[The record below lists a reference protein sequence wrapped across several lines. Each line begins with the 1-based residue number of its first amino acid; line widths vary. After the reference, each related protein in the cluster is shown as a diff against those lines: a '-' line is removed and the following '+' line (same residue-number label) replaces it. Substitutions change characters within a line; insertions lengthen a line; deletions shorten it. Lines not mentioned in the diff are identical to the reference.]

1 MATGFEPDDT
11 YVAIEIPQDIPL
23 YAGLKKN
30 KARNKKAMMDET
42 IGYRPQLLPTLARQ
56 GRGFGSIQTGKV
68 PKGLATGWTTEN
80 RGSFNDDEQPKEQAT
95 ENNGIRYVE
104 AKPGMKVVP
113 GQSGDNFFSRMIR
126 PSDDELEAARNGM
139 RWHWALEHRFMPPG
153 SKWNET
159 VWNGVDRENAWLA
172 QMLRQA
178 AAQQKANGMMTPV
191 ATERQRANM
200 INMWKDHLNKII
212 QGNFD
217 EYGGTAESAAQ
228 WREDFKKRYE
238 SVFGEGSSVDLEPV
252 PTTEGKR
259 ADLMRTS
266 PTQYQQMLSYT
277 EDAMDN
283 IYNWWKNGSWSDP
296 HTQQFIKNYLDKV
309 SQALAAELGG
319 DSKSMAD
326 AEKQRIQILSL
337 PESSMELVQQE
348 IAGYREFLESVMNYG
363 RQKGWSQDIIG
374 RLNRATESAKLALAQ
389 KGKKNISGAAAMMI
403 KNVEDIL
410 PSLSPQERE
419 LAVGLSE
426 ALAAGKNAHEMYMQN
441 MMLAADVDPSYV
453 YMQAKE
459 LHDLAARKYNDF
471 AERAHRPERAKVLED
486 RVIDFDDLSRQVSPS
501 PLLKPTNY
509 KNLIV
514 EYLQNEDP
522 KGNPSEN
529 IEQQEQSGLPHGN
542 GTGTII
548 DLNNVEL
555 AG

>member
-11 YVAIEIPQDIPL
+11 YVAIEIPQEVPL
-23 YAGLKKN
+23 YANLRRNKNRNKN
-30 KARNKKAMMDET
+30 KNTDGEMT
-42 IGYRPQLLPTLARQ
+42 YRPQLLPTLASQ

-68 PKGLATGWTTEN
+68 PKGLAVGWTDRNDGPFKGDPKPEEKPVEN
-80 RGSFNDDEQPKEQAT
+80 DGL
-95 ENNGIRYVE
+95 RYVE
-104 AKPGMKVVP
+104 AKPGTTIVP
-113 GQSGDNFFSRMIR
+113 GKSGDNWFSRMLR
-126 PSDDELEAARNGM
+126 PSDDELEAARNGL

-172 QMLRQA
+172 QMLKQA
-178 AAQQKANGMMTPV
+178 ATQQKANGMMTPV

-200 INMWKDHLNKII
+200 INMWKDHINKIV

-228 WREDFKKRYE
+228 WRDAFKQRYE

-252 PTTEGKR
+252 PTVEGKR

-283 IYNWWKNGSWSDP
+283 IYNWWKNGSWQEP

-337 PESSMELVQQE
+337 PESSMELVKQE
-348 IAGYREFLESVMNYG
+348 INGYREFLESVMDYG

-374 RLNRATESAKLALAQ
+374 RINRATESAKLAAQ
-389 KGKKNISGAAAMMI
+389 QSGKKNISGAVAMFI
-403 KNVEDIL
+403 KNVEDVL
-410 PSLSPQERE
+410 PALSPQERE

-471 AERAHRPERAKVLED
+471 AERAHRPERAKILED
-486 RVIDFDDLSRQVSPS
+486 RYIDFDDLSRQVKPS
-501 PLLKPTNY
+501 ELLTPTDY
-509 KNLIV
+509 KKLLV
-514 EYLQNEDP
+514 EYLKTEKP
-522 KGNPSEN
+522 TGNPSAG
-529 IEQQEQSGLPHGN
+529 IEQDEHKGLQKN
-542 GTGTII
+542 GGGYNI
-548 DLNNVEL
+548 DLSTVEL
-555 AG
+555 

>member
-486 RVIDFDDLSRQVSPS
+486 RYIDFDDLSRQVKPS
-501 PLLKPTNY
+501 ELLTPTNY
-509 KNLIV
+509 KKLLV
-514 EYLQNEDP
+514 EYLKTEKP
-522 KGNPSEN
+522 TGNPSAG
-529 IEQQEQSGLPHGN
+529 IEQDEHKGLQKN
-542 GTGTII
+542 GGGYNI
-548 DLNNVEL
+548 DLSTVEL
-555 AG
+555 

>member
-11 YVAIEIPQDIPL
+11 YVAIEIPQEIPL

-30 KARNKKAMMDET
+30 KARNKKTMTDET
-42 IGYRPQLLPTLARQ
+42 AGYRPQLLPTLARQ
-56 GRGFGSIQTGKV
+56 GRGFGPIQTGKM
-68 PKGLATGWTTEN
+68 PKGLATGWTSRNDGPFKEDKPAEEKPVEN
-80 RGSFNDDEQPKEQAT
+80 D
-95 ENNGIRYVE
+95 GIRYVE
-104 AKPGMKVVP
+104 AKPGTKVVP
-113 GQSGDNFFSRMIR
+113 DKSGDNFFSRMLR

-172 QMLRQA
+172 QMLKQA
-178 AAQQKANGMMTPV
+178 ATQQKANGMMTPV

-200 INMWKDHLNKII
+200 INMWKDHINKIV

-217 EYGGTAESAAQ
+217 EFGGTAESAAQ
-228 WREDFKKRYE
+228 WRDAFKQRYE

-252 PTTEGKR
+252 PTVEGKR

-283 IYNWWKNGSWSDP
+283 IYNWWQNGSWSDP

-337 PESSMELVQQE
+337 PESSMALVQQE
-348 IAGYREFLESVMNYG
+348 IAGYREFLESVMDYG

-374 RLNRATESAKLALAQ
+374 RINRATESAKLAARQ
-389 KGKKNISGAAAMMI
+389 SGKKNISGAVAMFI
-403 KNVEDIL
+403 KNVEDVL

-426 ALAAGKNAHEMYMQN
+426 ALGAGKAAHDMYMQN

-486 RVIDFDDLSRQVSPS
+486 RKIDFDDLSRQVSPS
-501 PLLKPTNY
+501 PLLKPTDY
-509 KNLIV
+509 KKLLV
-514 EYLQNEDP
+514 EYLKTEKP
-522 KGNPSEN
+522 TGNPSKKV
-529 IEQQEQSGLPHGN
+529 EQEGGEAGPMQ
-542 GTGTII
+542 TGGGYVV
-548 DLNNVEL
+548 DLNTVEL
-555 AG
+555 

>member
-11 YVAIEIPQDIPL
+11 YVAIEIPQEIPL

-30 KARNKKAMMDET
+30 KARNKKDMADET

-68 PKGLATGWTTEN
+68 PKGLAVGWTDRNSGPFKGDPKPEGKTTEN
-80 RGSFNDDEQPKEQAT
+80 D
-95 ENNGIRYVE
+95 GIRYVE
-104 AKPGMKVVP
+104 AKPGTIVAP
-113 GQSGDNFFSRMIR
+113 GKSGDNWFSRMLK
-126 PSDDELEAARNGM
+126 PSDDELEAAKNGM

-172 QMLRQA
+172 NIIRRA
-178 AAQQKANGMMTPV
+178 TAEQKAKGVMTPV

-200 INMWKDHLNKII
+200 INMWKDHINKIV

-217 EYGGTAESAAQ
+217 EYGGTAEAAAQ
-228 WREDFKKRYE
+228 WRDDFKKRYE

-252 PTTEGKR
+252 PTVEGKR
-259 ADLMRTS
+259 ADLMRTA

-283 IYNWWKNGSWSDP
+283 IYNWWKNGSWKEP

-337 PESSMELVQQE
+337 PESSMALVQQE
-348 IAGYREFLESVMNYG
+348 IAGYREFLESVMDYG

-374 RLNRATESAKLALAQ
+374 RINRATESAKIAAQ
-389 KGKKNISGAAAMMI
+389 QSGKKNISGAVAMFI
-403 KNVEDIL
+403 KNVEDVL

-426 ALAAGKNAHEMYMQN
+426 ALAAGKNAHDMYMQN

-459 LHDLAARKYNDF
+459 LYDLAARKYNDF

-486 RVIDFDDLSRQVSPS
+486 RKIDYDDLSRQVSPS
-501 PLLKPTNY
+501 PLLKPTDY
-509 KNLIV
+509 KKLLV
-514 EYLQNEDP
+514 EYLKTEKP
-522 KGNPSEN
+522 TGNPSKKV
-529 IEQQEQSGLPHGN
+529 EQEGGEAGPMKASGGYVV
-542 GTGTII
+542 

-555 AG
+555 

>member
-11 YVAIEIPQDIPL
+11 YVAIEIPQEIPL
-23 YAGLKKN
+23 YAGIRKKN
-30 KARNKKAMMDET
+30 RQKNRDEVSA
-42 IGYRPQLLPTLARQ
+42 YHPLLLPTLAPQ
-56 GRGFGSIQTGKV
+56 GRGFGTIHTGKT
-68 PKGLATGWTTEN
+68 PKGLATGWTTRNDGPFKEN
-80 RGSFNDDEQPKEQAT
+80 KPVEEKPVEND
-95 ENNGIRYVE
+95 GIRYVE
-104 AKPGMKVVP
+104 AKPGTKVVP
-113 GQSGDNFFSRMIR
+113 GQSGDNFFSRMLR

-172 QMLRQA
+172 QMLKQA

-200 INMWKDHLNKII
+200 INMWKDHINKIV

-228 WREDFKKRYE
+228 WRDAFKQRYE

-252 PTTEGKR
+252 PTVEGKR

-283 IYNWWKNGSWSDP
+283 IYNWWKNGSWNEP

-337 PESSMELVQQE
+337 PESSMELVKQE
-348 IAGYREFLESVMNYG
+348 IAGYREFLESVMDYG

-374 RLNRATESAKLALAQ
+374 RLNRAAESAKLALAQ
-389 KGKKNISGAAAMMI
+389 TGKKNISGAAAMMI

-426 ALAAGKNAHEMYMQN
+426 ALAAGKNAHDMYMQN

-501 PLLKPTNY
+501 PLLKPTDY
-509 KNLIV
+509 KKLIV
-514 EYLQNEDP
+514 EYLRNENP

-529 IEQQEQSGLPHGN
+529 IEQQQQNGLPSGN